1 MLIVGLA
8 AQKVPNFL
16 AFATNTSVS
25 MIASSS
31 SPLYQPSIQVRT
43 ILIPLAP
50 PSMNCLQDMVDR
62 SSTTAWAGTGDS
74 ANDDSPSAAA
84 NNITLVVFMMIS
96 PQETRQRSMIRFLQA
111 APVRF
116 RGNYR
121 KRNLNLE
128 AKSRDILFNCQ

>member
-31 SPLYQPSIQVRT
+31 SPLYQPSIQVST
-43 ILIPLAP
+43 ILISSSP

-62 SSTTAWAGTGDS
+62 SSTTAWAGTGDN

-96 PQETRQRSMIRFLQA
+96 PHETSHRTIINFPQTTPIRSPSHYHKQNLHLQ
-111 APVRF
+111 
-116 RGNYR
+116 
-121 KRNLNLE
+121 
-128 AKSRDILFNCQ
+128 